1 MTNASFDTYSATKA
15 LCEAGFNEIQAV
27 ATVSMVRDAMVE
39 NVASKT
45 DISELKFEMKSDM
58 SEFKTEMKDEMS
70 DLRSEMSAFKAEM
83 KGEMSAFKSE
93 VKDEMTAFKTEIKGE
108 MTVFKTELKDLENRL
123 NVRLYTVALGA
134 VVANTSLIVG
144 LNKLLP

>member
-27 ATVSMVRDAMVE
+27 AAVSMVRDAMVE

-70 DLRSEMSAFKAEM
+70 DLRSEMSEFKAEM
-83 KGEMSAFKSE
+83 KNEMSA
-93 VKDEMTAFKTEIKGE
+93 
-108 MTVFKTELKDLENRL
+108 FKTELKDLENRL

>member
-70 DLRSEMSAFKAEM
+70 DLRSEMSAFKT
-83 KGEMSAFKSE
+83 E

-108 MTVFKTELKDLENRL
+108 MSAFKTELKDLENRL